1 MQVSNFLRAAAR
13 VELQAEEFYSAV
25 AETFF
30 HSAAL
35 RDTFRRLAAEE
46 RQHAMRLRL
55 LERHLPR
62 LPWSAAE
69 TARRTE
75 DLDEMSRAIAGLRK
89 DLHSASGS
97 RDPYAMLRKLAD
109 MEGRFAG
116 VHAETIAPD
125 ADPSVQRLFAS
136 MAQQDAEHGRLIGWL
151 ASNAGA

>member
-13 VELQAEEFYSAV
+13 VEFQAEELYSAM
-25 AETFF
+25 AEAFF
-30 HSAAL
+30 HTAAL

-55 LERHLPR
+55 LERHLPA

-69 TARRTE
+69 TARRTSE
-75 DLDEMSRAIAGLRK
+75 LAEMSGALAGLRQE
-89 DLHSASGS
+89 LHSASGS

-109 MEGRFAG
+109 LEGRFAG
-116 VHAETIAPD
+116 AHAEQIAPD
-125 ADPSVQRLFAS
+125 ADPSVRRLFAS

-151 ASNAGA
+151 ASSAAA